1 MKAVDVNLRL
11 SAQRALLGAIHPEV
25 RMIKVREDAGRI
37 VLTAICD
44 SPFSD
49 DALDAITTA
58 AAEIAADFP
67 ECEVDEN
74 ILGSNDQL
82 PEDDVL
88 AEGWVF
94 QRAVLNGR

>member
-1 MKAVDVNLRL
+1 MTAVDPNLRI
-11 SAQRALLGAIHPEV
+11 SVQRALLGAIHPEV
-25 RMIKVREDAGRI
+25 RMIKVRQDGDRI

-44 SPFSD
+44 RPFSD
-49 DALDAITTA
+49 DALDGITTA

-67 ECEVDEN
+67 ECEVDES
-74 ILGSNDQL
+74 IIGSNDPL

-94 QRAVLNGR
+94 QRAVPKGS